1 MDASIGSVFT
11 VLTFVIFI
19 AIVVWALS
27 KRRKRAFDDA
37 AREPF
42 ALPDET
48 TIARNAHR
56 HPAESKGNG
65 ASQ

>member
-1 MDASIGSVFT
+1 MEGDIGSLFT

-19 AIVVWALS
+19 GIVVWALS
-27 KRRKRAFDDA
+27 KRRKRAFDEA

-48 TIARNAHR
+48 TIARNAPR
-56 HPAESKGNG
+56 GPAESKGNG